1 VTERV
6 GHDDADRHPVGV
18 TLPVE
23 AAQRAD
29 RRRPL
34 PAATECRE
42 VMLAEQ

>member
-34 PAATECRE
+34 PAAAEGRE